1 MSPVI
6 AVEHLTKRYGRT
18 VAVADVSFAVE
29 EGEIFGVIGPNGAGK
44 TTTVECIQGMRSPD
58 GGTMRVL
65 GLDPTTQSAR
75 LRHRIGSQFQQSAL
89 PDRLKVIEA
98 LELFAAFAPH
108 PVPPGALIAHWGLT
122 ERRDAAFGDLSGGQR
137 QRLFIALA
145 FVNDPEVVF
154 LDELTQGLDPQ
165 ARRATWELIR
175 DIRARGKTVVLV
187 THFMDEAEELCDHVA
202 VIDRGRVVALDTPQ
216 GLIDRL
222 DVQVRVRF
230 STDAPELPDL
240 AAIPVVERIEREG
253 QQITVTG
260 TGPVLALTAAALV
273 ANGILPSDLRAER
286 PTLEDAFLALTGRS
300 IRD

>member
-1 MSPVI
+1 
-6 AVEHLTKRYGRT
+6 
-18 VAVADVSFAVE
+18 
-29 EGEIFGVIGPNGAGK
+29 
-44 TTTVECIQGMRSPD
+44 
-58 GGTMRVL
+58 
-65 GLDPTTQSAR
+65 
-75 LRHRIGSQFQQSAL
+75 
-89 PDRLKVIEA
+89 
-98 LELFAAFAPH
+98 
-108 PVPPGALIAHWGLT
+108 
-122 ERRDAAFGDLSGGQR
+122 
-137 QRLFIALA
+137 
-145 FVNDPEVVF
+145 
-154 LDELTQGLDPQ
+154 
-165 ARRATWELIR
+165 LIR